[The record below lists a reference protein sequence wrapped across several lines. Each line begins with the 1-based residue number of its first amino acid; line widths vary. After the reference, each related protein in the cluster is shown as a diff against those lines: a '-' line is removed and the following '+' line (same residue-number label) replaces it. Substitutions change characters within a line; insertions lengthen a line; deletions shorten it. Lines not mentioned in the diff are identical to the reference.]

1 MDNSKHI
8 KGLADL
14 QKFLDVL
21 PVKVEKNIMRGALRA
36 GMNVVKPDA
45 QSRIHNVSGALAK
58 SLKVGTRA
66 RGGKVTANLRSRASR
81 AEVPQN
87 LDLWLEYGTRPHFI
101 SVQDSEKPINRRLSN
116 KRGRVVLA
124 SMSTVNR
131 YVRSLKIAGR
141 FVGPTVFHPGSQPK
155 PFMRPA
161 LDAQARAAVV
171 AAGEYVK
178 TRLSTKHGIDTA
190 HIRVEGDE

>member
-21 PVKVEKNIMRGALRA
+21 PVKIEKNIMRGALRA

-45 QSRIHNVSGALAK
+45 QSRINNVSGNLAA

-66 RGGKVTANLRSRASR
+66 RRGRVTSNLRSRSSR

-101 SVQDSEKPINRRLSN
+101 SVQDSEKPINRRLSVR
-116 KRGRVVLA
+116 RGTLVRA

-131 YVRSLKIAGR
+131 YVRSLKISGR
-141 FVGPTVFHPGSQPK
+141 FIGPTVFHPGARPK

-161 LDAQARAAVV
+161 LDAQASNAVV
-171 AAGEYVK
+171 AAGNYIK
-178 TRLSTKHGIDTA
+178 NRLATKHGLDTA
-190 HIRVEGDE
+190 HIQVEGDE